1 MFTVKNSLITSSK
14 TIDIGKERSVT
25 LSFQFEDVTFED
37 TDILELQYGE
47 NLTSTTYSFTN
58 SGLVKFV
65 NVNFDFISS
74 SSTSVA
80 VKIIK
85 NSTEILSDTITVSAQ
100 IEGGE
105 IDLSNYVQFQDMSSA
120 LSSYVETSYLSS
132 TLSDYVTN
140 SYLSSQ
146 LSNYATVSDIGDINS
161 VLDEINGTVI

>member
-85 NSTEILSDTITVSAQ
+85 NSSEILSDTITVSAQ

-105 IDLSNYVQFQDMSSA
+105 IDLSDYVTNDA
-120 LSSYVETSYLSS
+120 LSS
-132 TLSDYVTN
+132 TLSNYYT
-140 SYLSSQ
+140 SSQ
-146 LSNYATVSDIGDINS
+146 TNALFNNKLKINT
-161 VLDEINGTVI
+161 IT